1 MSKAVKELMMRD
13 YETLLGGVSDAL
25 IISIRGVGAGPNNAM
40 RLGLGKKNIKVT
52 VVRNALARKTI
63 SGAKLGDLAG
73 LLEGP
78 CALAYS
84 TGDATAVDIA
94 RELVDW
100 AKKIEKL
107 ELKGAILDGEIF
119 KGKAGVERLSKFP
132 TRVEAQAQL
141 VTLVLS
147 PARKLAGQ
155 IKGPGGR
162 IAGIVKTIKEKL
174 EKGETIGAVG

>member
-13 YETLLGGVSDAL
+13 YQTLLDGVEDAL
-25 IISIRGVGAGPNNAM
+25 VISIRGVGAGPNNAM

-52 VVRNALARKTI
+52 VVRNALARK
-63 SGAKLGDLAG
+63 SMGDAKLSKIAE

-84 TGDATAVDIA
+84 TGDASAVDIA

-107 ELKGAILDGEIF
+107 ELKGAILDGEVY
-119 KGKAGVERLSKFP
+119 KGKAGVEKLSKYP
-132 TRVEAQAQL
+132 TRVEAQGQL

-162 IAGIVKTIKEKL
+162 IAGIVKTIQEKL
-174 EKGETIGAVG
+174 EKGEAISAVG